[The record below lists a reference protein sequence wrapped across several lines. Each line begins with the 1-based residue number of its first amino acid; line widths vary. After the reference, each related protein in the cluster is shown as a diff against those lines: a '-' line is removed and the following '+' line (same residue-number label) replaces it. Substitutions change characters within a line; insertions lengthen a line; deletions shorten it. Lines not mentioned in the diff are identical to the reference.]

1 MFRPKAVIST
11 GETLNKW
18 RREIIEEAFGRV
30 YNFYGAREAPSIAGE
45 CSDGSLHVFSFNN
58 LVEIL
63 DDSGRK
69 APSRVLGNV
78 VVTPLHNYAM
88 PLIRYEIGDMARAVE
103 GRCPCG
109 SILPRMGRIE
119 GRTTEF
125 VVRRDGSLLGGEFF
139 EGVFRVE
146 GWVREFQ
153 VI

>member
-1 MFRPKAVIST
+1 M
-11 GETLNKW
+11 
-18 RREIIEEAFGRV
+18 
-30 YNFYGAREAPSIAGE
+30 
-45 CSDGSLHVFSFNN
+45 
-58 LVEIL
+58 
-63 DDSGRK
+63 
-69 APSRVLGNV
+69 LGNV

-109 SILPRMGRIE
+109 SILPWMGRVE

-153 VI
+153 VIQEDLDTLRILVTPKEGKKISLSAVEEKVRKVLGDVTVRWELVDSVPRPASGKFMYVISKVDRT